1 MSAASAEQ
9 ASFLPR
15 GDGERLAFVK
25 RNGRAPGIVWLGG
38 FKSDMEGNKA
48 RALDAWAARHGRPVV
63 RFDYFG
69 HGRSTGN
76 FREGTI
82 TRWRDDALAV
92 IDTLTSGRQI
102 LIGSS
107 MGAWLALL
115 CAMLRPGR
123 VAGLL
128 LIAPATDFT
137 ETLLWRRLPDEARRA
152 IEENGE
158 WLSPSAYYRE
168 PYPITR
174 ALIEDGRNHLL
185 LDRGPLRLGRPVQI
199 LQGMRDPDV
208 PWRHAV
214 ALAEML
220 EGEVKLVLVRNGDH
234 RLSTPS
240 DLRLLEREL
249 GVLIDDLAED
259 PERP

>member
-1 MSAASAEQ
+1 MASPEPQ
-9 ASFLPR
+9 VRFLPLA
-15 GDGERLAFVK
+15 DGERLAYRK
-25 RNGRAPGIVWLGG
+25 RDGVAPCIVWLGG
-38 FKSDMEGNKA
+38 FKSDMDGNKA
-48 RALDAWAARHGRPVV
+48 RALDMWATRHGRPIV

-69 HGRSTGN
+69 HARSSGN
-76 FREGTI
+76 FRDGTI

-92 IDTLTSGRQI
+92 IDSLTTGRLI
-102 LIGSS
+102 LVGSS

-115 CAMLRPGR
+115 CAKLRPER
-123 VAGLL
+123 AAGLF

-137 ETLLWRRLPDEARRA
+137 ETLLWQRLPDDARRSL
-152 IEENGE
+152 EERGE
-158 WLSPSAYYRE
+158 WLRPSAYDNE

-174 ALIEDGRNHLL
+174 RLIEDGRNHLL
-185 LDRGPLRLGRPVQI
+185 LDRGPLRLERPVRI

-214 ALAEML
+214 TLAETL
-220 EGEVKLVLVRNGDH
+220 EGDVKLLLVRNGDH

-249 GVLIDDLAED
+249 EFLIDDSTRE
-259 PERP
+259 